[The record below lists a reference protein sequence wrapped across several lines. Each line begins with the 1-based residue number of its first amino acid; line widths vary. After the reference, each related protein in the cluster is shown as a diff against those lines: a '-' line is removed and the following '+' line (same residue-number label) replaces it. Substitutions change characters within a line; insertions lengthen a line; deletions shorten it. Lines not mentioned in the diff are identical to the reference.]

1 MKQKKLLITILPVI
15 IFLTSN
21 YEVTATAKKT
31 TVANKSTQNSSTRF
45 GSNKVGYIT
54 RTNKWLDF
62 NDPNTSANAKQITL
76 DGVNIITLDIVAE
89 NTHIEADQAAEIT
102 YQRYLNA
109 GFPTKNLSKKD
120 ISLNGYKGK
129 QVNIKFPD
137 GTVLIVNYIKHNNNI
152 YFISQEGIPEY
163 QNTLSSVVNTWKP
176 VK

>member
-1 MKQKKLLITILPVI
+1 MKQKKLLITILVGI

-76 DGVNIITLDIVAE
+76 DGVNIITLVKSI
-89 NTHIEADQAAEIT
+89 NPIINH
-102 YQRYLNA
+102 Y
-109 GFPTKNLSKKD
+109 
-120 ISLNGYKGK
+120 
-129 QVNIKFPD
+129 
-137 GTVLIVNYIKHNNNI
+137 YILLPI
-152 YFISQEGIPEY
+152 
-163 QNTLSSVVNTWKP
+163 
-176 VK
+176 